1 MNGCIET
8 TFRGRPLTL
17 LFSIDVMFDAIE
29 KYGSAAEL
37 LQALGG
43 ETRDT
48 YAAVVWATER
58 MAREGELARRE
69 AGYEPRPML
78 EPGEFSLRRT
88 PYEYVTLRSAC
99 SEAIGRAF
107 RREEPDEDGG
117 EEDEGLAE
125 LRAKKAADEPTGRR

>member
-48 YAAVVWATER
+48 YDAVVWAAER

-88 PYEYVTLRSAC
+88 PYEYV
-99 SEAIGRAF
+99 